1 MTLQE
6 KLNALTTLDEEI
18 HELVTEEE
26 VEEKTG
32 HADVFKEKV
41 PLAISNTDSI
51 IPAPHTHT
59 PSLNCDRSATPPPP
73 TTMRVTQSLS
83 THTHAEIHSGGLL
96 PPTSHPL
103 EDLLRGPHVCTTR
116 VNLPKLILKKFN
128 RDLTRWTIFWDSFEF
143 SIDQNPGLSEVYG
156 FNYLNSCWKV
166 LPQKP
171 Y

>member
-1 MTLQE
+1 M
-6 KLNALTTLDEEI
+6 
-18 HELVTEEE
+18 
-26 VEEKTG
+26 
-32 HADVFKEKV
+32 FKEKV

-59 PSLNCDRSATPPPP
+59 PSLNCDRSAIP
-73 TTMRVTQSLS
+73 TTTDEGDPVTINP
-83 THTHAEIHSGGLL
+83 HARRDSFRRSSSS
-96 PPTSHPL
+96 PTSHPL

-116 VNLPKLILKKFN
+116 VKPPKLILKKFN
-128 RDLTRWTIFWDSFEF
+128 GDLTRWTVFWDSFEF
-143 SIDQNPGLSEVYG
+143 SIDQNPGLSEVYR